1 MHNKCASLH
10 YCLLCNMYKLHKP
23 IYKNA
28 QKMLIWIKKG
38 GDYMEMTELLQA
50 ISTVGFPIV
59 MCIALLLEIKE
70 ITRKHEEESKT
81 FTDALNKNTLVIQK
95 LCDFMSKGEK

>member
-1 MHNKCASLH
+1 MDANTIIQLVGSL
-10 YCLLCNMYKLHKP
+10 
-23 IYKNA
+23 
-28 QKMLIWIKKG
+28 
-38 GDYMEMTELLQA
+38 
-50 ISTVGFPIV
+50 GFPIV
-59 MCIALLLEIKE
+59 MCIALLLEVKE

>member
-1 MHNKCASLH
+1 
-10 YCLLCNMYKLHKP
+10 
-23 IYKNA
+23 
-28 QKMLIWIKKG
+28 
-38 GDYMEMTELLQA
+38 MEMTELLQA

-95 LCDFMSKGEK
+95 LCDFMSKGEKWNENK

>member
-1 MHNKCASLH
+1 MNEIV
-10 YCLLCNMYKLHKP
+10 N
-23 IYKNA
+23 IV
-28 QKMLIWIKKG
+28 
-38 GDYMEMTELLQA
+38 
-50 ISTVGFPIV
+50 STVGFPIV